1 MIRNLASQQVAGSKE
16 GKQANACQIAAE
28 VELQITAM
36 NEEYDLKGLIVKGRH
51 MSMVLWNFSSADK
64 SDISYGLDHLSKL
77 PYCDNRIAEFLLGL
91 PTMSLVEKRS
101 GKTATVFSMRTTK
114 RCWTSCELDEIQL
127 WDICRGR
134 TALACN
140 G

>member
-1 MIRNLASQQVAGSKE
+1 MTRNLASQQVAGSKE

-51 MSMVLWNFSSADK
+51 ILSMVLRNFLSDEK

-77 PYCDNRIAEFLLGL
+77 RYCDNRIAEFLLRL
-91 PTMSLVEKRS
+91 TTMSLLEKRS
-101 GKTATVFSMRTTK
+101 GKKATVFFHEDNKAMLDIMR
-114 RCWTSCELDEIQL
+114 I
-127 WDICRGR
+127 G
-134 TALACN
+134 
-140 G
+140 